1 MGLMIP
7 GELAD
12 LLNELGYIWPKSDE
26 TKLFELGQQWIDF
39 ASGVDQI
46 AQDADTSAAL
56 AWSSNRG
63 EAIEAFKRYWSADDA
78 PSKSGHSGTNG
89 SFAVG
94 GALIVCAAAVL
105 ALKINVIVQ
114 ITILVIEIAEAVAT
128 AVPTFGASL
137 LEIPVFKKLTDMVIN
152 LLISEAMEVVLG

>member
-1 MGLMIP
+1 MGLMLP
-7 GELAD
+7 GEMAD

-39 ASGVDQI
+39 SSKVDQI
-46 AQDADTSAAL
+46 AKDADTSAAL
-56 AWSSNRG
+56 AWSANRG
-63 EAIEAFKRYWSADDA
+63 EAIEAFRRYWSADDA
-78 PSKSGHSGTNG
+78 PSKSCHAGTNG
-89 SFAVG
+89 SLAVG
-94 GALIVCAAAVL
+94 GALIVCAAVVL

-114 ITILVIEIAEAVAT
+114 VAILIAEIAEALTT
-128 AVPTFGASL
+128 AIPTFGASL